1 MSGGLRRIQKAE
13 DRRQNTPGNILS
25 IFGMFAILFWPA
37 PAPADT
43 LYLKSGEILN
53 TRVERFSDGAF
64 WVREG
69 KKTVI
74 VRPEEILKIVFDPE
88 TETTVTV
95 RPAKV
100 KPAPEQKRPGRPAIL
115 TIPPADASISPA
127 PGGPADS
134 ATMTAEDSASR
145 PGLAILNYN
154 AIMNSGIF
162 QIVGEVE
169 NRMAADARY
178 VKITVYLIDR
188 GGEVADQNFAYV
200 HPDPPHLRPSEKKS
214 FRVSFI
220 NPPSDITKYKIRVE
234 SSQF

>member
-1 MSGGLRRIQKAE
+1 MTGFFTVCWIS
-13 DRRQNTPGNILS
+13 
-25 IFGMFAILFWPA
+25 AILFWASPA
-37 PAPADT
+37 RSDT
-43 LYLKSGEILN
+43 LYLKSGEILS

-74 VRPEEILKIVFDPE
+74 VRPEEILRIVFDPE

-95 RPAKV
+95 RPGKAKP
-100 KPAPEQKRPGRPAIL
+100 KPERKTGPPAILSIPAADASPSLPAGGPSDTASSSSEDSPGRPN
-115 TIPPADASISPA
+115 
-127 PGGPADS
+127 
-134 ATMTAEDSASR
+134 
-145 PGLAILNYN
+145 LAILNYN

-169 NRMAADARY
+169 NRSSADARY
-178 VKITVYLIDR
+178 VKITIFLIDR
-188 GGEVADQNFAYV
+188 AGEIVDQNFAYV
-200 HPDPPHLRPSEKKS
+200 HPDPPHLNPREKKS

-220 NPPSDITKYKIRVE
+220 NPPGDIAKYKIRVE